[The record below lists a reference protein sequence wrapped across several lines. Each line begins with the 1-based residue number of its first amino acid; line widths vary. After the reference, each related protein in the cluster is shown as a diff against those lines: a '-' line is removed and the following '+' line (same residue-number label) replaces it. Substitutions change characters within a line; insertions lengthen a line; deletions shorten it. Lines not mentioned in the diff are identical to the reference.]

1 MCPPLSLSLTDHELQ
16 AYEAYDSR
24 MLRWHLGWWAL
35 TAVALGGL
43 AVLTVLHP
51 FLWPVPLL
59 AGLSIVPAEL
69 RRK

>member
-1 MCPPLSLSLTDHELQ
+1 
-16 AYEAYDSR
+16 